1 MADAT
6 RLTEG
11 VVPLCFFSAAV
22 DALMGTKQPMTE
34 TLVNKP
40 SRLRRLSRLYP

>member
-11 VVPLCFFSAAV
+11 RSATLSRLGCGNAP
-22 DALMGTKQPMTE
+22 MGTKQPMTE
-34 TLVNKP
+34 TLVNNP
-40 SRLRRLSRLYP
+40 SPLRRLSRLHP